1 MDEYDVTKNTSL
13 DIPKETGT
21 IEFNRLNNE
30 LNKMIARV
38 NNAYYNQKQFVENA
52 SHEIQTPLSIIRS
65 KLELLI
71 NQPDLTKKSASLL
84 GDITEANDRLSQMN
98 KTLLLLAK
106 IENNQFP
113 DVENISLSQL
123 LQDGIVSFQQHYE
136 EKFPSLTLDIDEN
149 VSINANKV
157 LIEILLSNLIKNAIE
172 HNVPG
177 GFISVKL
184 KGRNLYVENT
194 GAFLEGNPEELFERF
209 KKSSYQSK
217 TTGLGL
223 ALVKQVTLLY
233 HYELSYQ
240 HDKGIHE
247 VKIKFK

>member
-1 MDEYDVTKNTSL
+1 
-13 DIPKETGT
+13 
-21 IEFNRLNNE
+21 
-30 LNKMIARV
+30 
-38 NNAYYNQKQFVENA
+38 
-52 SHEIQTPLSIIRS
+52 
-65 KLELLI
+65 
-71 NQPDLTKKSASLL
+71 
-84 GDITEANDRLSQMN
+84 
-98 KTLLLLAK
+98 
-106 IENNQFP
+106 
-113 DVENISLSQL
+113 
-123 LQDGIVSFQQHYE
+123 
-136 EKFPSLTLDIDEN
+136 
-149 VSINANKV
+149 
-157 LIEILLSNLIKNAIE
+157 LLSNLIKNAIE